1 MPPPLPTTTNV
12 RARALS
18 TKWVVMLC
26 IGCFWVGTLFTGKR
40 VWPSPA
46 TTGLVKQEAAGE
58 FEKLLVQQQDEDM
71 DDDEEFRPPKDSY
84 DAKEIL
90 SHISQLHSSV
100 RTLDKSMLSLEAELA
115 ASLKQQQ
122 GEDAIGRSSTST
134 EPVKPQQQQKKKQ
147 QQQQQ
152 AVVNYVQGRNETSG
166 RAAKKAFVVIGIN
179 TAFSSRKRR
188 DSVRQT
194 WMPSGEKLRKLEEE
208 KGIVMRF
215 VIGHG
220 AIRGGILDR
229 ALDAED
235 NQHHDFLRIEHVEGY
250 LELSAKTKIYFATAV
265 SLWDA
270 EFYVKVDDDIHT
282 NVGTLAQTLATHR
295 HKPAVYIGCM
305 KSGPV
310 LSHRGVKYY
319 EPEYWKFGEKYFM
332 HATGQLYGLSR
343 NLAEYIAAN
352 QGILK
357 RYVNE
362 DVSLGSWLLGLDVE
376 YVNDRSLCCS
386 TPPACEWKAK
396 AGNYCV
402 ASFDWSC
409 SGICRSVGRLMDVHQ
424 RCGEP
429 EGYALQVPL

>member
-1 MPPPLPTTTNV
+1 MPTTTTI
-12 RARALS
+12 RPRALS

-26 IGCFWVGTLFTGKR
+26 IGCFWVGTLFTGK

-46 TTGLVKQEAAGE
+46 GMRPPAAELVKKEVGE
-58 FEKLLVQQQDEDM
+58 FEKLLVQQVQPEEDM
-71 DDDEEFRPPKDSY
+71 DDDDEFRPPKDSY

-90 SHISQLHSSV
+90 THVSQLHSSI
-100 RTLDKSMLSLEAELA
+100 RTLDKSMLSLEAELS
-115 ASLKQQQ
+115 ASLKLQQA
-122 GEDAIGRSSTST
+122 EDALRQSSSSSEQQK
-134 EPVKPQQQQKKKQ
+134 EPMKPQQQKQ
-147 QQQQQ
+147 Q
-152 AVVNYVQGRNETSG
+152 VMNYVKGRNETAG

-208 KGIVMRF
+208 KGVVMRF

-250 LELSAKTKIYFATAV
+250 LELSAKTKIFFATAV

-282 NVGTLAQTLATHR
+282 NVGMLAQTLATHR

-319 EPEYWKFGEKYFM
+319 EPEYWKFGDKYFM

-352 QGILK
+352 QEILK

-396 AGNYCV
+396 SGNYCV

-409 SGICRSVGRLMDVHQ
+409 SGICRSVNRLMDVHQ

-429 EGYALQVPL
+429 EGYAMQVKL